1 MRSVFDLHEKLRMRS
16 EMGGEGDSPVI
27 KAINKAV
34 VHRICSGQVIL
45 DLPSA
50 VKELV
55 ENSLDAG
62 ATSIE
67 ISLKEYGEEHFKVI
81 DNGCGILPSNF
92 QALALKHH
100 TSKIADFSDLHTLTT
115 FGFRG
120 EALSSLCALGKLTVE
135 TRTKNELVGTHLT
148 FDHSGF
154 ITNERKTARQAGTTV
169 TVEKLFSTLP
179 VRSKEFSRNIRREY
193 GKLVSLLNAYAIIG
207 KGIRLLCTNSTSK
220 SSKTVVLKTQ
230 GSSSIKDNII
240 TVFGLNTF
248 QCLKPL
254 SLCISEGCTI
264 EGFLSKPG
272 CGTGRNLGDRQYFY
286 VNGRPVDM
294 PKVSK
299 LVNELYRLSNAKQYP
314 IAILNFI
321 IPTTSY
327 DVNVTPDKRKMF
339 FSDEDSLIRS
349 LRAAIEKI
357 YSSHQCSYS
366 TNKIKEPKK
375 EADIIDSDVF
385 HNDEVPLAT
394 PESTKG
400 GGFVKIASC
409 EELVVD
415 DHSQKTPLVQTQHFH
430 EKLGTVQGD
439 RNSQPKELTLNA
451 CEINKSESL
460 SAYQYKQS
468 SSSAKSTAKIDGKS
482 ANHPRVMKNDKVSHS
497 NLVQPSLTSFVALS
511 KRKHEN
517 RCSVL
522 SEMPVLRNENI
533 SCQVRKISSEMHA
546 SVSRSHMC
554 NVQGDNSPEAST
566 ETLEEHHVSSNNS
579 SREEIS
585 LSGKYDMC
593 DGGSSG
599 NSGLQDNPLLAR
611 ANSESSP
618 DKDLEIKS
626 AKLSGFPS
634 ELESQYDN
642 NDTLKPCSLMTT
654 SSYLQFNIYDL
665 RRRRQQRLSRLCSNN
680 SSDDGKRIAR
690 CYTAATLANSQPEND
705 EGKACSLAAAVV
717 ELERFFRKEDFGRM
731 EVVGQ
736 FNLGFIIGKL
746 DDDLFIIDQHAAD
759 EKCNFEQLS
768 QSTTLNLQ
776 PLLQPMR
783 LELSPE
789 EEVVASMHM
798 EVIRRN
804 GFVLMEDAHAPP
816 GHRFLL
822 KAVPFS
828 KSITFGAEDVKDLIC
843 TLADSQE
850 DCSIIGSYK
859 MDTSDSI
866 CPSRVR
872 AMLASRA
879 CRTSVMIGD
888 PLTRKQMQQ
897 ILHNLAD
904 LKSPWNCP
912 HGRPTMR
919 HLADLISIHNARLKA
934 D

>member
-1 MRSVFDLHEKLRMRS
+1 MLLLIIQHYSSSCTSSNFFGCVGNNYS
-16 EMGGEGDSPVI
+16 
-27 KAINKAV
+27 
-34 VHRICSGQVIL
+34 L
-45 DLPSA
+45 DL
-50 VKELV
+50 L
-55 ENSLDAG
+55 
-62 ATSIE
+62 
-67 ISLKEYGEEHFKVI
+67 
-81 DNGCGILPSNF
+81 

-135 TRTKNELVGTHLT
+135 TRTKNEPVGTHLT
-148 FDHSGF
+148 FDHSGLV
-154 ITNERKTARQAGTTV
+154 TNERKTARQVGTTV

-193 GKLVSLLNAYAIIG
+193 GKLVSLLNAYAIIA
-207 KGIRLLCTNSTSK
+207 KGVRLLCTNSTSK
-220 SSKTVVLKTQ
+220 SSKSVVLKTQ

-248 QCLKPL
+248 QCLAPL

-272 CGTGRNLGDRQYFY
+272 CGSGRNLGDRQFFY
-286 VNGRPVDM
+286 VNRRPVDM
-294 PKVSK
+294 PKISK

-321 IPTTSY
+321 VPTTSY
-327 DVNVTPDKRKMF
+327 DVNVTPDKRKIF
-339 FSDEDSLIRS
+339 FSDENSLMLS
-349 LRAAIEKI
+349 LRAAIERI
-357 YSSHQCSYS
+357 YSPHQCSYS
-366 TNKIKEPKK
+366 TNNIREREK
-375 EADIIDSDVF
+375 EADIIDSDVH
-385 HNDEVPLAT
+385 HNDEEPLAT
-394 PESTKG
+394 PESPKG
-400 GGFVKIASC
+400 GGLAEISSC
-409 EELVVD
+409 QELVVD
-415 DHSQKTPLVQTQHFH
+415 DYSPKTPQVQSQDFH

-439 RNSQPKELTLNA
+439 RSSQQKELTLNA

-482 ANHPRVMKNDKVSHS
+482 ANHPRLMKKDKVSHS
-497 NLVQPSLTSFVALS
+497 NLVQSSLTNFVTPS

-546 SVSRSHMC
+546 SVSRSHTC
-554 NVQGDNSPEAST
+554 NDQGDNSPEAST
-566 ETLEEHHVSSNNS
+566 ETLEEHHVSLNISN
-579 SREEIS
+579 REEIS
-585 LSGKYDMC
+585 LSGKYDMR

-599 NSGLQDNPLLAR
+599 QNSGLQDTPLLAQ

-626 AKLSGFPS
+626 ANLSGFPS
-634 ELESQYDN
+634 ELESQHKI

-654 SSYLQFNIYDL
+654 SSYLQFNINDL

-705 EGKACSLAAAVV
+705 EGKACSLAAAIV
-717 ELERFFRKEDFGRM
+717 EFERFFRKEDFGRM
-731 EVVGQ
+731 KVVGQ

-746 DDDLFIIDQHAAD
+746 DDDLFIVDQHAAD

-798 EVIRRN
+798 EVIRN

-816 GHRFLL
+816 GHRFLV

-828 KSITFGAEDVKDLIC
+828 KNITFGAEDVKDLIC

-859 MDTSDSI
+859 MDTSDSL

-888 PLTRKQMQQ
+888 PLTRKEMQRVT
-897 ILHNLAD
+897 N
-904 LKSPWNCP
+904 K
-912 HGRPTMR
+912 T
-919 HLADLISIHNARLKA
+919 
-934 D
+934 